1 MIKQSLCLILGCF
14 LLASCGSESMRESFK
29 QKSADEMFTIAKA
42 QLDAGHYNQASVDFE
57 DLNQIHPFS
66 KNGEMARILGI
77 YSFFMDKEY
86 SKAIL
91 EAEYFQKI
99 YPRSKYS
106 DWALFIEA
114 YGHLNQYRNWFQRY
128 LESDRARNDIVSLQQ
143 ALYASNQLMTLYPNS
158 RYVMPAKQIAVQVER
173 ISAKETIDVAA
184 FYLERH
190 AYLAA
195 ANRASTFLKTY
206 PDSCFL
212 PQAVAILEKAYDGL
226 GLQSWKKDI
235 VKLKE
240 INGFSS

>member
-1 MIKQSLCLILGCF
+1 MFGCL

-42 QLDAGHYNQASVDFE
+42 QLEAGHYNQASLYFE

-66 KNGEMARILGI
+66 QNGEMARILGI
-77 YSFFMDKEY
+77 YSYFMDKEY
-86 SKAIL
+86 SKAIV
-91 EAEYFQKI
+91 EAAYFQKV

-106 DWALFIEA
+106 DWMLFIEA

-143 ALYASNQLMTLYPNS
+143 ALYASNRLMTLYPKS
-158 RYVMPAKQIAVQVER
+158 RYVLPAKQIAVQVEH
-173 ISAKETIDVAA
+173 ISAKENIDVAT

-195 ANRASTFLKTY
+195 ANRASNFLKNY

-212 PQAVAILEKAYDGL
+212 PQAVAILEQAYDGL
-226 GLQSWKKDI
+226 GLLSWKKDV

-240 INGFSS
+240 INHLSH